1 MSTYILAGRRASA
14 VVLWPVRA
22 FARQR
27 SRPHDID
34 QVSERSE
41 TWPLRT
47 VTRTPTSHRPPS
59 RVYLV
64 LKMLCLS
71 PLSLSRFVSVSLS
84 FPLALPFSVPV
95 LSVCVQPSL
104 PPFLCFYLP
113 LALPFSLPVLS
124 LRPPIPLTS
133 LSSIPLASSLPPNP
147 SLSRVLSVTA
157 GKVEVLLLSR

>member
-1 MSTYILAGRRASA
+1 MAVENGNTYADVTPSA
-14 VVLWPVRA
+14 QPCLLGIKDA
-22 FARQR
+22 L
-27 SRPHDID
+27 S
-34 QVSERSE
+34 
-41 TWPLRT
+41 L
-47 VTRTPTSHRPPS
+47 PS
-59 RVYLV
+59 
-64 LKMLCLS
+64 
-71 PLSLSRFVSVSLS
+71 LSLSRFVSVSLS